1 METFSALPA
10 LLRGEFTG
18 HRWII
23 LLDQWRG
30 ALIFSLICAWM
41 NRLVNNSEAGDLRRH
56 RDHYDVIVLL
66 QVFILKT
73 LHSKAVALLQ
83 WRGVTLEWPHN
94 GQDSVS
100 NHQPHDC
107 LLRHRSKKT
116 SKLRVTGLC
125 ARNSPGTGKFPAQ
138 RASNAE
144 NVSIWWR
151 HHDHWGIWIT
161 WIHCK
166 HDYITITTHNTKK
179 CAYFKEPT
187 IKKANVS
194 FLHWQILFFVNI
206 SISL

>member
-1 METFSALPA
+1 MPQHYLPYFPRIITSIIIPSIPITMY
-10 LLRGEFTG
+10 LTGCPIMTSSNGNIFRPFLRGEFTG

-23 LLDQWRG
+23 LLGQWRG

-41 NRLVNNSEAGDLRRH
+41 NGLVNNSEAGDLRRH
-56 RDHYDVIVLL
+56 RDYYDVIVLL

-107 LLRHRSKKT
+107 LLNRLSRHRSKKT

-125 ARNSPGTGKFPAQ
+125 ARNSPGTGEFPAQ

-144 NVSIWWR
+144 NPFDDVIMTIEEYGSHESIAN
-151 HHDHWGIWIT
+151 
-161 WIHCK
+161 
-166 HDYITITTHNTKK
+166 TIT
-179 CAYFKEPT
+179 
-187 IKKANVS
+187 
-194 FLHWQILFFVNI
+194 
-206 SISL
+206 